1 MADTALSRMVGLL
14 NQKTIGEDEALVIT
28 QCRSIHM
35 FFMRFAIDVI
45 FLDRQKRVVG
55 LVKGIRPFRISPYF
69 FKAFYAVEGAPGMI
83 AGSGTQVGDILD
95 FIEKE

>member
-1 MADTALSRMVGLL
+1 MADTVISRLVGLL
-14 NQKTIGEDEALVIT
+14 NREQIAEDEALVIT

-55 LVKGIRPFRISPYF
+55 LVKGIRPFWMSPYF
-69 FKAFYAVEGAPGMI
+69 LKAFYAVEGAPGMI
-83 AGSGTQVGDILD
+83 AGSGTQVGDIVD
-95 FIEKE
+95 FVEKE